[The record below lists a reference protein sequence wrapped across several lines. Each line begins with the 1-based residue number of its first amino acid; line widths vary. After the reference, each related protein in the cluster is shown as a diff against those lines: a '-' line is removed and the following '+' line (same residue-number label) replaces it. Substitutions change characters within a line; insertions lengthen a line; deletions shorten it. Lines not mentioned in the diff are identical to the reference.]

1 MKVDRAILAGA
12 ATVQF
17 GSLVLVSNPE
27 TRALGFVLGIMTG
40 AVLLLIAVGIQP
52 STWRRARVT
61 VPHTGRPDA

>member
-17 GSLVLVSNPE
+17 SSLVLASNPH

-40 AVLLLIAVGIQP
+40 VVLLLIAIGIQP
-52 STWRRARVT
+52 STWRHAGPT
-61 VPHTGRPDA
+61 VPHARHPEA

>member
-17 GSLVLVSNPE
+17 SSLVLVSNPG

-40 AVLLLIAVGIQP
+40 TVLLLIALGVQP
-52 STWRRARVT
+52 SARRRTRRTISHAG
-61 VPHTGRPDA
+61 HTEA